1 MEKVVRRMSSLI
13 CRMRVT
19 LCVCVCVCVCACTCA
34 HKFRAEK
41 QKEVFNYMCP
51 NLNRKVTGL
60 NKR

>member
-19 LCVCVCVCVCACTCA
+19 LCVCVCVCVR
-34 HKFRAEK
+34 KFRAEK